1 MKIKFFPA
9 VLVILAVIYPV
20 YAGAPR
26 ASSEASKDARQ
37 AVQFP
42 PEIKTAMLARMRENF
57 AAIHAIHAALAAE
70 DFETAADVAENQL
83 GTSSLGPHN
92 LRQQPYMP
100 PSMQHLGM
108 AMHSSASDLARALQ
122 EHDMQKSLKAL
133 TVTTSYCVACHASYR
148 AQ

>member
-1 MKIKFFPA
+1 MKIKFFLIN
-9 VLVILAVIYPV
+9 LVIFAVVYSA
-20 YAGAPR
+20 YAGTPHAP
-26 ASSEASKDARQ
+26 SEISKDARQ

-42 PEIKTAMLARMRENF
+42 PQIKTAMLARMRENF
-57 AAIHAIHAALAAE
+57 AAIHEIHAALAAE

-92 LRQQPYMP
+92 ARQQPYMP

-133 TVTTSYCVACHASYR
+133 TVTTSYCVACHATYR
-148 AQ
+148 AR